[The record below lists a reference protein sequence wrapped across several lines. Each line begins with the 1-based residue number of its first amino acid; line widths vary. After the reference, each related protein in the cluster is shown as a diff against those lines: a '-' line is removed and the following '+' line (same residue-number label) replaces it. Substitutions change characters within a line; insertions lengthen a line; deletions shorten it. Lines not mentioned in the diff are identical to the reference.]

1 MNQATINRNRLNQLV
16 DKYRKYQTYYHDNK
30 NAYNETECR
39 DEYISPLLECL
50 GWDVQNARGTLPQ
63 YKEVVVEKFSN
74 SAERPDYTLTLNGVS
89 KIFVEAKKPSVNI
102 LIETEPA
109 MQARRYGW
117 NAKHA
122 VSVLTN
128 FEYLLIYDTTN
139 QPQESDDAR
148 TSLYRKYY
156 FEEYVEK
163 VQEIGELISRESVY
177 SGCFDQLVEQSF
189 ARSGRHSTEIDE
201 TFLKQ
206 MNAWRLQLGVEL
218 YAKYKDLR
226 VLNDI
231 VQDFI
236 NQIIF
241 IRICEDRKLPLY
253 KRLYE
258 MITDKAQLQKALTDT
273 FQEADKRYN
282 SGLFKNKYL
291 NEYSIFDLNSDSIY
305 DMIDSLYYPK
315 TPYLF
320 TIIKPDIL
328 GKIYES
334 FLTERLTVSEGMV
347 CLAKKSEYQY
357 KSVVS
362 TPVEI
367 VKYMV
372 KNTLEPICINRSPE
386 ALRQLKIID
395 IACGSG
401 VFLQEAYQYLIDYSV
416 RWYEEHDPAYLL
428 ELDNGRKKL
437 PLEDKK
443 RLLLDCIFGVDI
455 DLHAVEVSKFSLL
468 LKLIE
473 DETLPSVKGANPI
486 LPDLSANLQTGNAL
500 IERADLNDVA
510 VSVEELIDMA
520 PFDWSDINH
529 GEKFDVVLGNPP
541 YVKTEDMHLLSGDT
555 EFALYKN
562 KYQSAYKQYDKYFLF
577 TEKAMSLLKD
587 NGVLC
592 YIIPNKFY
600 KIAAGQELRKLLC
613 QNVYSIDDFGDAQ
626 LFPDKT
632 IYSAIVTAGKQ
643 KCTDLRYSHINTA
656 ADLWIGKNVESI
668 VLKNEDLSKEPW
680 CLSSDIGFMRMLNNI
695 QKKSVPLSEV
705 AEVLNGIQT
714 SAERPERFSDKKEV
728 YWFSNACIESEDDSF
743 LYINRYD
750 HQYRIEKSILKPY
763 FKPTKAAEKGMDT
776 YSLLSTDKRI
786 IFPYDAEG
794 KLYDIQLMRANYP
807 GTFAYLSDC
816 YDRLVPRCL
825 NHGIGRDVPD
835 ATPDTWYKYGR
846 TQALTA
852 FVNTPKLIVRVLSK
866 EPMYAYDDQDMLIA
880 SGGTAGYCAVKQ
892 SAKSC
897 YALEYIQAWL
907 AHPYTERIFQIQ
919 GSDFENGFTARGT
932 FLLKKLPFVLLDWAD
947 AKQKELYE
955 EVVADARRIYKL
967 NHEIRLRPDKTS
979 RTILE
984 KEKQKLVREIQAL
997 ITKVY
1002 EQDF

>member
-122 VSVLTN
+122 ISVLTN

>member
-428 ELDNGRKKL
+428 KLDNGRKKL

>member
-334 FLTERLTVSEGMV
+334 FLTECLTVSEGMV

>member
-1 MNQATINRNRLNQLV
+1 MNRNRLNQLV

>member
-16 DKYRKYQTYYHDNK
+16 DKYRKYQAYYHDNK

-291 NEYSIFDLNSDSIY
+291 NEYPIFDLNSDSIY

-932 FLLKKLPFVLLDWAD
+932 FLLKKLPFVLLDLAD

-955 EVVADARRIYKL
+955 EVIADARRIYTL
-967 NHEIRLRPDKTS
+967 NQEIRLRPDKTS

>member
-16 DKYRKYQTYYHDNK
+16 DKYRKYQAYYHDNK

-122 VSVLTN
+122 ISVLTN

-148 TSLYRKYY
+148 TSLYRKYH

-291 NEYSIFDLNSDSIY
+291 NEYPIFDLNSDSIY

-416 RWYEEHDPAYLL
+416 RWYEEHDPAYLHKISP
-428 ELDNGRKKL
+428 GR
-437 PLEDKK
+437 
-443 RLLLDCIFGVDI
+443 
-455 DLHAVEVSKFSLL
+455 
-468 LKLIE
+468 
-473 DETLPSVKGANPI
+473 
-486 LPDLSANLQTGNAL
+486 
-500 IERADLNDVA
+500 
-510 VSVEELIDMA
+510 
-520 PFDWSDINH
+520 
-529 GEKFDVVLGNPP
+529 
-541 YVKTEDMHLLSGDT
+541 
-555 EFALYKN
+555 
-562 KYQSAYKQYDKYFLF
+562 
-577 TEKAMSLLKD
+577 
-587 NGVLC
+587 
-592 YIIPNKFY
+592 
-600 KIAAGQELRKLLC
+600 
-613 QNVYSIDDFGDAQ
+613 
-626 LFPDKT
+626 
-632 IYSAIVTAGKQ
+632 
-643 KCTDLRYSHINTA
+643 
-656 ADLWIGKNVESI
+656 
-668 VLKNEDLSKEPW
+668 
-680 CLSSDIGFMRMLNNI
+680 
-695 QKKSVPLSEV
+695 
-705 AEVLNGIQT
+705 
-714 SAERPERFSDKKEV
+714 
-728 YWFSNACIESEDDSF
+728 
-743 LYINRYD
+743 
-750 HQYRIEKSILKPY
+750 
-763 FKPTKAAEKGMDT
+763 
-776 YSLLSTDKRI
+776 
-786 IFPYDAEG
+786 
-794 KLYDIQLMRANYP
+794 
-807 GTFAYLSDC
+807 
-816 YDRLVPRCL
+816 
-825 NHGIGRDVPD
+825 
-835 ATPDTWYKYGR
+835 
-846 TQALTA
+846 
-852 FVNTPKLIVRVLSK
+852 
-866 EPMYAYDDQDMLIA
+866 
-880 SGGTAGYCAVKQ
+880 
-892 SAKSC
+892 
-897 YALEYIQAWL
+897 
-907 AHPYTERIFQIQ
+907 
-919 GSDFENGFTARGT
+919 
-932 FLLKKLPFVLLDWAD
+932 
-947 AKQKELYE
+947 
-955 EVVADARRIYKL
+955 
-967 NHEIRLRPDKTS
+967 
-979 RTILE
+979 
-984 KEKQKLVREIQAL
+984 
-997 ITKVY
+997 
-1002 EQDF
+1002 

>member
-102 LIETEPA
+102 LIEAEPA

-122 VSVLTN
+122 ISVLTN

>member
-613 QNVYSIDDFGDAQ
+613 QNIYSIDDFGDAQ

>member
-632 IYSAIVTAGKQ
+632 IYSAIVTAGKH